1 MSHATDAC
9 ADAGPRSYLNLHI
22 RGLTATMAIRSL
34 VWLSK
39 MARKNVA
46 YRQSA
51 GPLGARGRGHG
62 PRLPRLKAGTGCP
75 KQPSLFPLRMP
86 SALPMHITSYRE
98 MGTSL

>member
-1 MSHATDAC
+1 MSHATDGC
-9 ADAGPRSYLNLHI
+9 ADAGPRGHLNLRI

-51 GPLGARGRGHG
+51 GPPGARGRGHG
-62 PRLPRLKAGTGCP
+62 PRLPHLKAGTGCRHQYCHSEP
-75 KQPSLFPLRMP
+75 K
-86 SALPMHITSYRE
+86 E
-98 MGTSL
+98 E